1 MLKHKNINI
10 LSLSAFFML
19 VIALI
24 ATSFSHKAL
33 AASCNIP
40 STNYGTD
47 SLTLNVPSSG
57 NYYLWIEMQSPA
69 SSSNSIEAQLNGST
83 CFNVGGNSNMPLN
96 SWNWINYQDGSTSNI
111 MSAQLSAGTNSLEL
125 IGIQPGIMVNT
136 VELLSDSS
144 CVPSGSGSNCAPTN
158 VSPPTVSV
166 SSPISGSSVSGSSVP
181 IDVSAASAPGIS
193 QVGISYVV
201 IKIDGTIIATD
212 TTAPYTASWNT
223 NNYTNGSH
231 TITVVATDSQGQS
244 TSSSES
250 VNVNNYVGCT
260 AVTSA
265 PSALTAQSNTYSSI
279 TLRWSS
285 GSIPSN
291 CSLSHY
297 NLYQNGQLIAQ
308 PSSSPFTLN
317 ANPNSIYDF
326 SLTESDS
333 FGTSGSTTL
342 SVTTPADTIPPTNP
356 VNPVASV
363 KGSNQVVIS
372 WGASTDSSG
381 IANYRIYRNGQFL
394 GSTSSLSY
402 TDNSV
407 SPNTTYTYLVSAVDN
422 LGNVSNDVATVPAS
436 VTTPKLIN
444 TTPPTAPASLKVD
457 IVTSTSVDLSW
468 QSSTDSG
475 ATVIGYKVYRS
486 GQYLTTVKSP
496 SFTDS
501 NLSPDTSYVYT
512 VQALASNGTTS
523 SNSSISVKTLPNPV
537 KIVASCSL
545 DLNHDGI
552 VDVYDGSIMFAHWH
566 IPSATC
572 AMGDFNH
579 DGIVNSLDAQILFSH
594 WGEKV

>member
-1 MLKHKNINI
+1 MLI
-10 LSLSAFFML
+10 LVLVTTSLP
-19 VIALI
+19 
-24 ATSFSHKAL
+24 HKAL
-33 AASCNIP
+33 AAACNIP

-47 SLTLNVPSSG
+47 TLTLNIPSSG
-57 NYYLWIEMQSPA
+57 TYYLWIEMQSPV
-69 SSSNSIEAQLNGST
+69 SSSNSIEAQLNDST

-96 SWNWINYQDGSTSNI
+96 SWNWINYQEGSTSNI
-111 MSAQLSAGTNSLEL
+111 MSTQLSAGTNSLKL
-125 IGIQPGIMVNT
+125 IGIQPGVMVNT

-166 SSPISGSSVSGSSVP
+166 SSPSSGSSVSGSSVP
-181 IDVSAASAPGIS
+181 IDVNAASAPGIS

-201 IKIDGTIIATD
+201 IKVDGTIIATD
-212 TTAPYTASWNT
+212 TSAPYTASWNT
-223 NNYTNGSH
+223 ENYTNGSH

-244 TSSSES
+244 TSSSET

-265 PSALTAQSNTYSSI
+265 PSALMAQSNTYSSI
-279 TLRWSS
+279 TLKWSS

-308 PSSSPFTLN
+308 PSSSTFTLN
-317 ANPNSIYDF
+317 ANPNSIYNF

-342 SVTTPADTIPPTNP
+342 SVTTPADTIPPANP
-356 VNPVASV
+356 VNPIVSV

-436 VTTPKLIN
+436 VTTPNIIN
-444 TTPPTAPASLKVD
+444 TTPPTAPVSLKVD
-457 IVTSTSVDLSW
+457 IVTSTSVDISW
-468 QSSTDSG
+468 QPSTDSG

-486 GQYLTTVKSP
+486 GQYITTVPST
-496 SFTDS
+496 SFTDN
-501 NLSPDTSYVYT
+501 NLSPNTSYEYK
-512 VQALASNGTTS
+512 VQAIASNGTTS
-523 SNSSISVKTLPNPV
+523 TTSSVSVTTLSNPIKT
-537 KIVASCSL
+537 VASCSL

-572 AMGDFNH
+572 AMGDFNQ